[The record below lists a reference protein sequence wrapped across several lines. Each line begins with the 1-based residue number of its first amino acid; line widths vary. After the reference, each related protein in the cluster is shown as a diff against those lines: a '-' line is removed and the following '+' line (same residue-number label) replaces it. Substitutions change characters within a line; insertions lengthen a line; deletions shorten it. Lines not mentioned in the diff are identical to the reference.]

1 MGRLSAEMPAAYLS
15 FDVSSST
22 VQNSGT
28 EMSLLGAFDEALRQA
43 TRPDPQPVP
52 ERQHSGT
59 SSRPETAAKKDDRDG
74 GRSDKVHSE
83 QGDRAPSAGDDAKVS
98 GESESGGEDSEDGRI
113 AGGQE
118 QETSKTEE
126 AGQTDEVEADEGAAI
141 LAVAVLPV
149 EVETVQEPAEGD
161 SLQSVPVVAE
171 VPAPAASTGG
181 AATPDAQGAT
191 TAGQGEQVTAE
202 LATGLATELPA
213 PVPDEAGETTAAPA
227 EERTSKK
234 VASRAA
240 PEAVAGRE
248 IEGKGEAEKPAA
260 ETAEKMEP
268 LEASEAAGAAPAEPV
283 QEDARHRESGK
294 RGKRHS
300 DEAVSKAAGDV
311 VQAEIAPSRQPADSA
326 PIELPQVETTE
337 AAAAPAVETASTADP
352 GTASAAGR
360 ANGSADGLAAGTATT
375 DSVQNQ
381 AATGR
386 ASGKESAH
394 GADAA
399 KFVQRVA
406 NAFTALGQRSDA
418 TVRLKLHPAEL
429 GSLRMEITVKNGV
442 LSAHVE
448 AETTTAQ
455 NLLVDNLPAL
465 RERLAEQ
472 GIKIERFDVGVGD
485 QTPGGPFERSDSG
498 ERSFR
503 QGQRGTDSRTDRA
516 AAESHQR
523 DGRDAARLSVDG
535 RLDVFI

>member
-1 MGRLSAEMPAAYLS
+1 MGRLNAEMPAAYLS

-28 EMSLLGAFDEALRQA
+28 EMLLLGAFDEALRQA

-83 QGDRAPSAGDDAKVS
+83 QGDRPPSAGDDAKVS

-113 AGGQE
+113 ADGQE

-149 EVETVQEPAEGD
+149 EVETVQEPAEGE
-161 SLQSVPVVAE
+161 SLQSAPVEAE

-191 TAGQGEQVTAE
+191 AAGQGEQATAE

-213 PVPDEAGETTAAPA
+213 PVTDEAGETTAAPA

-234 VASRAA
+234 VASRAVS
-240 PEAVAGRE
+240 EAVAGTE
-248 IEGKGEAEKPAA
+248 IEGEGEEKPAA
-260 ETAEKMEP
+260 ETAGKMEP
-268 LEASEAAGAAPAEPV
+268 LKASEAAGAAPAEPV

-294 RGKRHS
+294 RGKKHS

-311 VQAEIAPSRQPADSA
+311 VQAEIAPSRQPADSL
-326 PIELPQVETTE
+326 PIELPQVETAE
-337 AAAAPAVETASTADP
+337 AAAASAVETASTADP

-375 DSVQNQ
+375 DSVQNH

-386 ASGKESAH
+386 ASGKEPAH